1 MSNTAINLTN
11 YLVPRINIPEHIET
25 RFGVELEIC
34 ANANEDCLDFKNT
47 ANKLPFLDFKDKF
60 ELFFKNIILKSRTY
74 NEVRDKY
81 TYIGLNTGY
90 GYYLYNMF
98 TPFEKNGTTIKSE
111 SVNPG
116 SDKIK
121 YFFDFKIPI
130 IMDDVTIICGDSGA
144 PEEQS
149 NANLPTKK
157 SINFECITPVL
168 SFRGT
173 MTKEKLK
180 STLNPLL
187 ELFGVKNP
195 DDLNYST
202 KPDCLIINYSMGF
215 HVNTSLYDTINK
227 QFLKIAV
234 PPFLNRLLKNYIQE
248 ERELYSAVRSMRP
261 ISKRNLENYTTT
273 WAYPLYKNLNRRK
286 NTTNS
291 NKTNNAIINLMTNKL
306 YMDQKSRAL
315 KYKTD
320 YLLEFRLF
328 ESSSNL
334 LRLLLYT
341 EIAIE
346 LLHKTYKQCVVQGI
360 EIPLEPK
367 EIQTLPIKFKQD
379 GGKKKLR
386 KMKKFEHKRHYTKK
400 RKQ

>member
-1 MSNTAINLTN
+1 MSNTAVNLTN

-34 ANANEDCLDFKNT
+34 ANANEECLDFKNN
-47 ANKLPFLDFKDKF
+47 ASKLPFKDLKEKF
-60 ELFFKNIILKSRTY
+60 DLFFKNIILKSRTY

-81 TYIGLNTGY
+81 TYIGLNTGSE
-90 GYYLYNMF
+90 YYLYNMF
-98 TPFEKNGTTIKSE
+98 TPFEADGTTIKSE
-111 SVNPG
+111 LVKSNEE
-116 SDKIK
+116 KIN

-130 IMDDVTIICGDSGA
+130 VMDDVTIICGDSGA
-144 PEEQS
+144 PEEQI
-149 NANLPTKK
+149 NAYLPTKK

-173 MTKEKLK
+173 MTKEKLNK
-180 STLNPLL
+180 VLTPLL

-195 DDLNYST
+195 ENPDYS
-202 KPDCLIINYSMGF
+202 KQPDCLIINYSMGF

-234 PPFLNRLLKNYIQE
+234 PPFLNKLLKMYIEE
-248 ERELYSAVRSMRP
+248 ERELYSTVRSMRP
-261 ISKRNLENYTTT
+261 KSKRNVENYTTT
-273 WAYPLYKNLNRRK
+273 WAYPLYKNFNRRK

-291 NKTNNAIINLMTNKL
+291 NKTNNAIIDLMTDRL
-306 YMDQKSRAL
+306 YMDQKTRAL

-328 ESSSNL
+328 ESSSDL
-334 LRLLLYT
+334 LRLLLCT

-346 LLHKTYKQCVVQGI
+346 LLHKTYKQCIVQGI

-367 EIQTLPIKFKQD
+367 TIQTLPIKFKQD

-386 KMKKFEHKRHYTKK
+386 KTQKIERKRRHTKK
-400 RKQ
+400 RK